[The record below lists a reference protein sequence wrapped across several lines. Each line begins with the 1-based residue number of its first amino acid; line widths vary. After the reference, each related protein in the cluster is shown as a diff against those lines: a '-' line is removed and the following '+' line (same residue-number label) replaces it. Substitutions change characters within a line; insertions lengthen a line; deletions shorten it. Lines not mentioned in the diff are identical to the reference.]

1 MSVKVCRFS
10 ASFVTFRLDFGR
22 KPPATVSHRPPY
34 SLNNARIQIEC
45 RCVISEKA
53 TGTPHVFVLGA
64 SCKTE
69 RVGVDRDI
77 WTNPNADFAP
87 IFSRDRFMNIK
98 TFART
103 GVEVERYPPGS
114 GTQSERQ
121 SGRIED
127 VFDHVRV
134 DIVEADG
141 EVLETASDIIRATLD
156 NQPLFA
162 QTTIEND
169 RYSAVIEYPVK
180 TMNANERDLI
190 YQTDTGPVL
199 LPDLSRAPDELLTG
213 FELAFAA
220 FNCPDWIELLVR
232 VPQEISEKIS
242 VYHYSRSTR
251 YDCRNRVLR
260 IAGV

>member
-10 ASFVTFRLDFGR
+10 ESFVTFRLDFDR
-22 KPPATVSHRPPY
+22 KPPATVSHQPPY

-45 RCVISEKA
+45 RCLISEKD
-53 TGTPHVFVLGA
+53 TGVTQAFVLGA

-69 RVGVDRDI
+69 RVGVNRDI
-77 WTNPNADFAP
+77 WTSPNADFAP

-98 TFART
+98 TFSRA
-103 GVEVERYPPGS
+103 GVEVARYPPGS
-114 GTQSERQ
+114 GTQSDRQ
-121 SGRIED
+121 SGRIND
-127 VFDHVRV
+127 VFDDVRI
-134 DIVEADG
+134 DIAEADSD
-141 EVLETASDIIRATLD
+141 VLETASDIVHATLA
-156 NQPLFA
+156 NQPLVA

-199 LPDLSRAPDELLTG
+199 LPDLSRPPEELLTG

-220 FNCPDWIELLVR
+220 FNCPDWIEVLVR
-232 VPQEISEKIS
+232 APTEISDSVS
-242 VYHYSRSTR
+242 VYHFSKSVRM
-251 YDCRNRVLR
+251 DCSNRVLK